1 MAKNEELP
9 IFLDTYAVL
18 THLLDLVPRLPKVY
32 RYNVGQRMLDACL
45 DMIGLEFEANSQYGA
60 AKVPLIDRLLNRLS
74 MLRMLL
80 RQMME
85 HKVIDSRQLALY
97 ILLMDKIGKQA
108 NGWKKHY
115 SE

>member
-1 MAKNEELP
+1 MTAGGRVQGIKKGLR
-9 IFLDTYAVL
+9 V
-18 THLLDLVPRLPKVY
+18 RLC
-32 RYNVGQRMLDACL
+32 RCL

-60 AKVPLIDRLLNRLS
+60 AKVPYIDRLLNRLS

-80 RQMME
+80 RQMKE
-85 HKVIDSRQLALY
+85 HNVIDSRQLAHY
-97 ILLMDKIGKQA
+97 VLLLDKIGKQA